1 MTVPCL
7 QIHVRVINVLD
18 MVFVLLQKI
27 IPNLIVSAQ
36 MGIVVQLVLLN
47 LTHATCEIAME
58 VRASF
63 SLLLQGTN
71 AYARLNGPDYRV
83 QNVQVGI
90 MVPTANINVP
100 VEPQIFAMG
109 MVLARMENPIAVLV
123 LAMVVIPE
131 IHVVLHQINVTICL
145 QGVARQLLGVGG
157 VYQVIGVVIVAHT
170 KQVAPI
176 LANEP
181 ATQMQTTA
189 TKGGIRGED

>member
-1 MTVPCL
+1 MVTAVRLVPLNLIHAICKIVTEVHASFN
-7 QIHVRVINVLD
+7 QVIQDIHVYVRLD
-18 MVFVLLQKI
+18 GVDQ
-27 IPNLIVSAQ
+27 
-36 MGIVVQLVLLN
+36 
-47 LTHATCEIAME
+47 H
-58 VRASF
+58 
-63 SLLLQGTN
+63 
-71 AYARLNGPDYRV
+71 V